1 MDNIL
6 YINNLCKKYKGFKL
20 NDVSLQLPKGFIMG
34 LIGENGAGKTTLI
47 KLIMNLVKKD
57 SGDIKVFD
65 KDNIKFERDIK
76 DRIGFVYDEACYYD
90 HMSLKENANMFSRL
104 YSKWDNEKF
113 NNYLNKFQLNKD
125 KKLKELSKGMRM
137 KFSLCL
143 ALSHGAEFII
153 MDEPTVGLD
162 PVVRSE
168 VLEELQNLMVNENM
182 GVLISTHITSD
193 LERIADYITFIK
205 DGNIVFSK
213 TKDEIMDSYKI
224 VKGDNS
230 LLKKDLE
237 KYFEGISKNRFGF
250 EALTSQV
257 SKVREIVGDKAIF
270 DKATLEDIMIL
281 KNKERYI

>member
-6 YINNLCKKYKGFKL
+6 YVDNLCKKYKNFKL
-20 NDVSLQLPKGFIMG
+20 NNVSLKLPKGFIMG

-65 KDNIKFERDIK
+65 KDNLKFEREIK
-76 DRIGFVYDEACYYD
+76 DRIGFVYDEVCYYD
-90 HMSLKENANMFSRL
+90 HMSLKENGNMVCML
-104 YSKWDNEKF
+104 YSKWDKDKF
-113 NNYLNKFQLNKD
+113 NYYLNKFELNKD

-137 KFSLCL
+137 KFSLCI

-168 VLEELQNLMVNENM
+168 VLEELQSLMENENM

-193 LERIADYITFIK
+193 LEKIADYITFIK
-205 DGNIVFSK
+205 DGSIIFSK
-213 TKDEIMDSYKI
+213 SKDEIMESYKI
-224 VKGDNS
+224 IKGDCNI
-230 LLKKDLE
+230 LTKEVE
-237 KYFEGISKNRFGF
+237 KHFEGISKNRFGF
-250 EALTSQV
+250 EGLTSQV
-257 SKVREIVGDKAIF
+257 DKVREILGDNIVV
-270 DKATLEDIMIL
+270 DRATIEDIMIL
-281 KNKERYI
+281 KK

>member
-6 YINNLCKKYKGFKL
+6 HVDNLCKKYKNFKL
-20 NDVSLQLPKGFIMG
+20 NNVSLQLPKGFIMG

-57 SGDIKVFD
+57 SGDIKIFD
-65 KDNIKFERDIK
+65 KDNVKFEREIK
-76 DRIGFVYDEACYYD
+76 DRIGFVYDEVCYYD
-90 HMSLKENANMFSRL
+90 HMSLKENGNMVSVL
-104 YSKWDNEKF
+104 YSKWDKDKF
-113 NNYLNKFQLNKD
+113 NYYLNKFELNKD

-137 KFSLCL
+137 KFSLCI

-168 VLEELQNLMVNENM
+168 VLEELQSLMENENM

-205 DGNIVFSK
+205 DGSIVFSK
-213 TKDEIMDSYKI
+213 PKDEIMEAYKI
-224 VKGDNS
+224 IKGDCDI
-230 LLKKDLE
+230 LTKEVE
-237 KYFEGISKNRFGF
+237 KHFEGISKNRFGF
-250 EALTSQV
+250 EGLTSQV
-257 SKVREIVGDKAIF
+257 DKVREILGDNIVV
-270 DKATLEDIMIL
+270 DRATIEDIMIL
-281 KNKERYI
+281 KK

>member
-6 YINNLCKKYKGFKL
+6 HVDNLCKKYKNFKL
-20 NDVSLQLPKGFIMG
+20 NNVSLQLPKGFIMG

-57 SGDIKVFD
+57 SGDIKIFD
-65 KDNIKFERDIK
+65 KDNVKFEREIK
-76 DRIGFVYDEACYYD
+76 DRIGFVYDEVCYYD
-90 HMSLKENANMFSRL
+90 HMSLKENGNMVSML
-104 YSKWDNEKF
+104 YSKWDKDKF
-113 NNYLNKFQLNKD
+113 NYYLNKFELNKD

-137 KFSLCL
+137 KFSLCI

-168 VLEELQNLMVNENM
+168 VLEELQSLMENENM

-205 DGNIVFSK
+205 DGSIVFSK
-213 TKDEIMDSYKI
+213 PKDEIMEAYKI
-224 VKGDNS
+224 IKGDCNI
-230 LLKKDLE
+230 LTKEVE
-237 KYFEGISKNRFGF
+237 KHFEGISKNRFGF
-250 EALTSQV
+250 EGLTSQV
-257 SKVREIVGDKAIF
+257 DKVREILGDNIVV
-270 DKATLEDIMIL
+270 DRATIEDIMIL
-281 KNKERYI
+281 KK

>member
-6 YINNLCKKYKGFKL
+6 HVDNLCKKYKNFKI
-20 NDVSLQLPKGFIMG
+20 NNVSLQLPKGFIMG

-57 SGDIKVFD
+57 SGDIKIFD
-65 KDNIKFERDIK
+65 KDNVKFEREIK
-76 DRIGFVYDEACYYD
+76 DRIGFVYDEVCYYD
-90 HMSLKENANMFSRL
+90 HMSLKENGNMVSML
-104 YSKWDNEKF
+104 YSKWDKDKF
-113 NNYLNKFQLNKD
+113 NYYLNKFELNKD

-137 KFSLCL
+137 KFSLCI

-168 VLEELQNLMVNENM
+168 VLEELQSLMENENM

-205 DGNIVFSK
+205 DGSIVFSK
-213 TKDEIMDSYKI
+213 PKDEIMEAYKI
-224 VKGDNS
+224 IKGDCNI
-230 LLKKDLE
+230 LTKEVE
-237 KYFEGISKNRFGF
+237 KHFEGISKNRFGF
-250 EALTSQV
+250 EGLTSQV
-257 SKVREIVGDKAIF
+257 DKVREILGDNIVV
-270 DKATLEDIMIL
+270 DRATIEDIMIL
-281 KNKERYI
+281 KK

>member
-6 YINNLCKKYKGFKL
+6 YVDNLCKKYKNFKL
-20 NDVSLQLPKGFIMG
+20 NNVSLQLPKGFIMG

-65 KDNIKFERDIK
+65 KDNVKFEREIK
-76 DRIGFVYDEACYYD
+76 DRIGFVYDEVCYYD
-90 HMSLKENANMFSRL
+90 HMSLKENGNMVSML
-104 YSKWDNEKF
+104 YSKWDKDKF
-113 NNYLNKFQLNKD
+113 NYYLNKFELNKD

-137 KFSLCL
+137 KFSLCI

-168 VLEELQNLMVNENM
+168 VLEELQSLMENENM

-205 DGNIVFSK
+205 DGSIVFSK
-213 TKDEIMDSYKI
+213 PKDEIMEAYKI
-224 VKGDNS
+224 IKGDCNI
-230 LLKKDLE
+230 LTKEVE
-237 KYFEGISKNRFGF
+237 KHFEGISKNRFGF
-250 EALTSQV
+250 EGLTSQV
-257 SKVREIVGDKAIF
+257 DKVREILGDNIVV
-270 DKATLEDIMIL
+270 DRATIEDIMIL
-281 KNKERYI
+281 KK

>member
-6 YINNLCKKYKGFKL
+6 YVDNLCKKYKNLKL
-20 NDVSLQLPKGFIMG
+20 NNVSLQLPKGFIMG

-57 SGDIKVFD
+57 SGDIKIFD
-65 KDNIKFERDIK
+65 KDNVKFEREIK
-76 DRIGFVYDEACYYD
+76 DRIGFVYDEVCYYD
-90 HMSLKENANMFSRL
+90 HMSLKENGNMVSML
-104 YSKWDNEKF
+104 YSKWDKDKF
-113 NNYLNKFQLNKD
+113 NYYLNKFELNKD

-137 KFSLCL
+137 KFSLCI

-168 VLEELQNLMVNENM
+168 VLEELQSLMENENM

-205 DGNIVFSK
+205 DGSIVFSK
-213 TKDEIMDSYKI
+213 PKDEIMEAYKI
-224 VKGDNS
+224 IKGDCNI
-230 LLKKDLE
+230 LTKEVE
-237 KYFEGISKNRFGF
+237 KHFEGISKNRFGF
-250 EALTSQV
+250 EGLTSQV
-257 SKVREIVGDKAIF
+257 DKVREILGDNIVV
-270 DKATLEDIMIL
+270 DRATIEDIMIL
-281 KNKERYI
+281 KK

>member
-6 YINNLCKKYKGFKL
+6 YVDNLCKKYKNFKL
-20 NDVSLQLPKGFIMG
+20 NNVSLKLPKGFIMG

-57 SGDIKVFD
+57 SGDIKIFD
-65 KDNIKFERDIK
+65 KDNVKFEREIK
-76 DRIGFVYDEACYYD
+76 DRIGFVYDEVCYYD
-90 HMSLKENANMFSRL
+90 HMSLKENGNMVSML
-104 YSKWDNEKF
+104 YSKWDKDKF
-113 NNYLNKFQLNKD
+113 NYYLNKFELNKD

-137 KFSLCL
+137 KFSLCI

-168 VLEELQNLMVNENM
+168 VLEELQSLMENENM

-205 DGNIVFSK
+205 DGSIVFSK
-213 TKDEIMDSYKI
+213 PKDEIMEAYKI
-224 VKGDNS
+224 IKGDCNI
-230 LLKKDLE
+230 LTKEVE
-237 KYFEGISKNRFGF
+237 KHFEGISKNRFGF
-250 EALTSQV
+250 EGLTSQV
-257 SKVREIVGDKAIF
+257 DKVREILGDNIVV
-270 DKATLEDIMIL
+270 DRATIEDIMIL
-281 KNKERYI
+281 KK

>member
-6 YINNLCKKYKGFKL
+6 YVDNLCKKYKNFKL
-20 NDVSLQLPKGFIMG
+20 NNVSLKLPKGFIMG

-65 KDNIKFERDIK
+65 KDNLKFEREIK
-76 DRIGFVYDEACYYD
+76 DRIGFVYDEVCYYD
-90 HMSLKENANMFSRL
+90 HMSLKENGNMVSML
-104 YSKWDNEKF
+104 YSKWDKDKF
-113 NNYLNKFQLNKD
+113 NYYLNKFELNKD

-137 KFSLCL
+137 KFSLCI

-168 VLEELQNLMVNENM
+168 VLEELQSLMENENM

-193 LERIADYITFIK
+193 LEKIADYITFIK
-205 DGNIVFSK
+205 DGSIIFSK
-213 TKDEIMDSYKI
+213 SKDEIMESYKI
-224 VKGDNS
+224 IKGDCNI
-230 LLKKDLE
+230 LTKEIE
-237 KYFEGISKNRFGF
+237 KHFEGISKNRFGF
-250 EALTSQV
+250 EGLTSQV
-257 SKVREIVGDKAIF
+257 DKVREILGDNIVV
-270 DKATLEDIMIL
+270 DRATIEDIMIL
-281 KNKERYI
+281 KK

>member
-6 YINNLCKKYKGFKL
+6 YVDNLCKKYKNFKL
-20 NDVSLQLPKGFIMG
+20 NNVSLQLPKGFIMG

-57 SGDIKVFD
+57 SGDIKIFD
-65 KDNIKFERDIK
+65 KDNVKFEREIK
-76 DRIGFVYDEACYYD
+76 DRIGFVYDEVCYYD
-90 HMSLKENANMFSRL
+90 HMSLKENGNMVSML
-104 YSKWDNEKF
+104 YSKWDKDKF
-113 NNYLNKFQLNKD
+113 NYYLNKFELNKD

-137 KFSLCL
+137 KFSLCI

-168 VLEELQNLMVNENM
+168 VLEELQNLMENENM

-205 DGNIVFSK
+205 DGSIIFSK
-213 TKDEIMDSYKI
+213 PKDEIMEAYKI
-224 VKGDNS
+224 IKGDCNI
-230 LLKKDLE
+230 LTKEVE
-237 KYFEGISKNRFGF
+237 KHFEGISKNRFGF
-250 EALTSQV
+250 EGLTSQV
-257 SKVREIVGDKAIF
+257 DKVREILGDNIVV
-270 DKATLEDIMIL
+270 DRATIEDIMIL
-281 KNKERYI
+281 KK

>member
-6 YINNLCKKYKGFKL
+6 YVDNLCKKYKNFKL
-20 NDVSLQLPKGFIMG
+20 NNVSLQLPKGFIMG

-65 KDNIKFERDIK
+65 KDNLKFEREIK
-76 DRIGFVYDEACYYD
+76 DRIGFVYDEVCYYD
-90 HMSLKENANMFSRL
+90 HMSLKENGNMVSML
-104 YSKWDNEKF
+104 YSKWDKDKF
-113 NNYLNKFQLNKD
+113 NYYLNKFELNKD

-137 KFSLCL
+137 KFSLCI

-168 VLEELQNLMVNENM
+168 VLEELQSLMENENM

-193 LERIADYITFIK
+193 LEKIADYITFIK
-205 DGNIVFSK
+205 DGSIIFSK
-213 TKDEIMDSYKI
+213 SKDEIMESYKI
-224 VKGDNS
+224 IKGDCNI
-230 LLKKDLE
+230 LTKEVE
-237 KYFEGISKNRFGF
+237 KHFEGISKNRFGF
-250 EALTSQV
+250 EGLTSQV
-257 SKVREIVGDKAIF
+257 DKVREILGDNIVV
-270 DKATLEDIMIL
+270 DRATIEDIMIL
-281 KNKERYI
+281 KK

>member
-6 YINNLCKKYKGFKL
+6 YIDNLSKKYKNFKL
-20 NDVSLQLPKGFIMG
+20 NNVSLQLPKGFIMG

-65 KDNIKFERDIK
+65 KDNVKFEREIK

-90 HMSLKENANMFSRL
+90 HMSLEENGNMFSVL
-104 YSKWDNEKF
+104 YSKWDNNKF
-113 NNYLNKFQLNKD
+113 NDYLNKFDLNKD

-137 KFSLCL
+137 KFSLCI

-168 VLEELQNLMVNENM
+168 VLEELQCLMENENM

-205 DGNIVFSK
+205 DGNIIFSK
-213 TKDEIMDSYKI
+213 PKDEIMESYKI
-224 VKGDNS
+224 IKGDS
-230 LLKKDLE
+230 SILTKEVE
-237 KYFEGISKNRFGF
+237 KYFEGINKNRFGF

-257 SKVREIVGDKAIF
+257 DKVREVLKDNVVVDKVTI
-270 DKATLEDIMIL
+270 EDIMIF
-281 KNKERYI
+281 KK

>member
-6 YINNLCKKYKGFKL
+6 YVDNLCKKYKNFKL
-20 NDVSLQLPKGFIMG
+20 NNVSLQLPKGFIMG

-57 SGDIKVFD
+57 SGDIKIFD
-65 KDNIKFERDIK
+65 KDNVKFEREIK
-76 DRIGFVYDEACYYD
+76 DRIGFVYDEVCYYD
-90 HMSLKENANMFSRL
+90 HMSLKENGNMVSML
-104 YSKWDNEKF
+104 YSKWDKDKF
-113 NNYLNKFQLNKD
+113 NYYLNKFELNKD

-137 KFSLCL
+137 KFSLCI

-168 VLEELQNLMVNENM
+168 VLEELQNLMENENM

-205 DGNIVFSK
+205 DGSIIFSK
-213 TKDEIMDSYKI
+213 PKDEIMEAYKI
-224 VKGDNS
+224 IKGDCNI
-230 LLKKDLE
+230 LTKEVE
-237 KYFEGISKNRFGF
+237 KHFEGISKNRFGF
-250 EALTSQV
+250 EGLTSQV
-257 SKVREIVGDKAIF
+257 DKVREILGDDIVV
-270 DKATLEDIMIL
+270 DRATIEDIMIL
-281 KNKERYI
+281 KK

>member
-1 MDNIL
+1 MMDNIL
-6 YINNLCKKYKGFKL
+6 YIDNLSKKYKNFKL
-20 NDVSLQLPKGFIMG
+20 NNVSLQLPKGFIMG

-65 KDNIKFERDIK
+65 KDNVKFEREIK

-90 HMSLKENANMFSRL
+90 HMSLEENGNMFSVL
-104 YSKWDNEKF
+104 YSKWDNNKF
-113 NNYLNKFQLNKD
+113 NDYLNKFDLNKD

-137 KFSLCL
+137 KFSLCI

-168 VLEELQNLMVNENM
+168 VLEELQCLMENENM

-205 DGNIVFSK
+205 DGNIIFSK
-213 TKDEIMDSYKI
+213 PKDEIMESYKI
-224 VKGDNS
+224 IKGDS
-230 LLKKDLE
+230 SILTKEVE
-237 KYFEGISKNRFGF
+237 KYFEGINKNRFGF

-257 SKVREIVGDKAIF
+257 DKVREVLKDNVVVDKVTI
-270 DKATLEDIMIL
+270 EDIMIF
-281 KNKERYI
+281 KK

>member
-6 YINNLCKKYKGFKL
+6 CINNLCKEYKNFKL
-20 NDVSLQLPKGFIMG
+20 NNVSLQLPKGFIMG

-57 SGDIKVFD
+57 SGHIKVFD
-65 KDNIKFERDIK
+65 KDNIKFEREIK

-90 HMSLKENANMFSRL
+90 HMSLKENGNMFSNL
-104 YSKWDNEKF
+104 YSKWDNDKF
-113 NNYLNKFQLNKD
+113 SYYLNKFNLNKD

-143 ALSHGAEFII
+143 ALSHGAELII

-168 VLEELQNLMVNENM
+168 VLEELQRLMENENM

-205 DGNIVFSK
+205 DGNIIFSK
-213 TKDEIMDSYKI
+213 PKDEIMESYKI
-224 VKGDNS
+224 IKGDIN
-230 LLKKDLE
+230 LLTKEVE
-237 KYFEGISKNRFGF
+237 KYFEGISKNAFGF

-257 SKVREIVGDKAIF
+257 NKVRKILGDKVIV
-270 DKATLEDIMIL
+270 DRATLEDIMIL
-281 KNKERYI
+281 KKY

>member
-6 YINNLCKKYKGFKL
+6 YVDNLCKKYKNFKL
-20 NDVSLQLPKGFIMG
+20 NNVSLKLPKGFIMG

-65 KDNIKFERDIK
+65 KDNLKFEREIK
-76 DRIGFVYDEACYYD
+76 DRIGFVYDEVCYYD
-90 HMSLKENANMFSRL
+90 HMSLKENGNMVSML
-104 YSKWDNEKF
+104 YSKWDKDKF
-113 NNYLNKFQLNKD
+113 NYYLNKFELNKD

-137 KFSLCL
+137 KFSLCI

-168 VLEELQNLMVNENM
+168 VLEELQSLMENENM

-193 LERIADYITFIK
+193 LEKIADYITFIK
-205 DGNIVFSK
+205 DGSIIFSK
-213 TKDEIMDSYKI
+213 SKDEIMESYKI
-224 VKGDNS
+224 IKGDCNI
-230 LLKKDLE
+230 LTKEVE
-237 KYFEGISKNRFGF
+237 KHFEGISKNRFGF
-250 EALTSQV
+250 EGLTSQV
-257 SKVREIVGDKAIF
+257 DKVREILGDNIVV
-270 DKATLEDIMIL
+270 DRATIEDIMIL
-281 KNKERYI
+281 KK

>member
-6 YINNLCKKYKGFKL
+6 HVDNLCKKYKNFKI
-20 NDVSLQLPKGFIMG
+20 NNVSLQLPKGFIMG

-57 SGDIKVFD
+57 SGDIKIFD
-65 KDNIKFERDIK
+65 KDNVKFEREIK
-76 DRIGFVYDEACYYD
+76 DRIGFVYDEVCYYD
-90 HMSLKENANMFSRL
+90 HMSLKENGNMVSML
-104 YSKWDNEKF
+104 YSKWDKDKF
-113 NNYLNKFQLNKD
+113 NYYLNKFELNKD

-137 KFSLCL
+137 KFSLCI

-168 VLEELQNLMVNENM
+168 VLEELQSLMENENM

-205 DGNIVFSK
+205 DGSIVFSK
-213 TKDEIMDSYKI
+213 PKDEIMEAYKI
-224 VKGDNS
+224 IKGDCNI
-230 LLKKDLE
+230 LTKEVE
-237 KYFEGISKNRFGF
+237 KHFEGISKNRFGF
-250 EALTSQV
+250 EGLTSQV
-257 SKVREIVGDKAIF
+257 DKVREILGDNIVV
-270 DKATLEDIMIL
+270 DRVTIEDIMIL
-281 KNKERYI
+281 KK

>member
-6 YINNLCKKYKGFKL
+6 HVDNLCKKYKNFKI
-20 NDVSLQLPKGFIMG
+20 NNVSLQLPKGFIMG

-57 SGDIKVFD
+57 SGDIKIFD
-65 KDNIKFERDIK
+65 KDNVKFEREIK
-76 DRIGFVYDEACYYD
+76 DRIGFVYDEVCYYD
-90 HMSLKENANMFSRL
+90 HMSLKENGNMVSML
-104 YSKWDNEKF
+104 YSKWDKDKF
-113 NNYLNKFQLNKD
+113 NYYLNKFELNKD

-137 KFSLCL
+137 KFSLCI

-168 VLEELQNLMVNENM
+168 VLEELQSLMENENM

-205 DGNIVFSK
+205 DGSIVFSK
-213 TKDEIMDSYKI
+213 PKDEIMEAYKI
-224 VKGDNS
+224 IKGDCNI
-230 LLKKDLE
+230 LTKEVE
-237 KYFEGISKNRFGF
+237 KHFEGISKNRFGF
-250 EALTSQV
+250 EGLTSQV
-257 SKVREIVGDKAIF
+257 DKVREILGDNIVV
-270 DKATLEDIMIL
+270 DRATIEDIMIL
-281 KNKERYI
+281 KR

>member
-6 YINNLCKKYKGFKL
+6 YVDNLCKKYKNFKL
-20 NDVSLQLPKGFIMG
+20 NNVSLQLPKGFIMG

-57 SGDIKVFD
+57 SGDIKIFD
-65 KDNIKFERDIK
+65 KDNVKFEREIK
-76 DRIGFVYDEACYYD
+76 DRIGFVYDEVCYYD
-90 HMSLKENANMFSRL
+90 HMSLKENGNMVSML
-104 YSKWDNEKF
+104 YSKWDKDKF
-113 NNYLNKFQLNKD
+113 NYYLNKFELNKD

-137 KFSLCL
+137 KFSLCI

-168 VLEELQNLMVNENM
+168 VLEELQNLMENENM

-205 DGNIVFSK
+205 DGSIIFSK
-213 TKDEIMDSYKI
+213 PKDEIMEAYKI
-224 VKGDNS
+224 IKGDCNI
-230 LLKKDLE
+230 LTKEVE
-237 KYFEGISKNRFGF
+237 KHFEGISKNRFGV
-250 EALTSQV
+250 EGLTSQV
-257 SKVREIVGDKAIF
+257 DKVREILGDNIVV
-270 DKATLEDIMIL
+270 DRATIEDIMIL
-281 KNKERYI
+281 KK

>member
-6 YINNLCKKYKGFKL
+6 YVDNLCKKYKNFKL
-20 NDVSLQLPKGFIMG
+20 NNVSLKLPKEFIMG

-65 KDNIKFERDIK
+65 KDNLKFEREIK
-76 DRIGFVYDEACYYD
+76 DRIGFVYDEVCYYD
-90 HMSLKENANMFSRL
+90 HMSLKENGNMVSML
-104 YSKWDNEKF
+104 YSKWDKDKF
-113 NNYLNKFQLNKD
+113 NYYLNKFELNKD

-137 KFSLCL
+137 KFSLCI

-168 VLEELQNLMVNENM
+168 VLEELQSLMENENM

-193 LERIADYITFIK
+193 LEKIADYITFIK
-205 DGNIVFSK
+205 DGSIIFSK
-213 TKDEIMDSYKI
+213 SKDEIMESYKI
-224 VKGDNS
+224 IKGDCNI
-230 LLKKDLE
+230 LTKEVE
-237 KYFEGISKNRFGF
+237 KHFEGISKNRFGF
-250 EALTSQV
+250 EGLTSQV
-257 SKVREIVGDKAIF
+257 DKVREILGDNIVV
-270 DKATLEDIMIL
+270 DRATIEDIMIL
-281 KNKERYI
+281 KK

>member
-6 YINNLCKKYKGFKL
+6 YINNLCKKYKDFQM
-20 NDVSLQLPKGFIMG
+20 NNVSLELPKGFIMG

-47 KLIMNLVKKD
+47 KMIMNLVKKD

-65 KDNIKFERDIK
+65 KDNIKFEREIK

-90 HMSLKENANMFSRL
+90 HMSLEENGKMFSTL
-104 YSKWDNEKF
+104 YSKWDNDKF
-113 NNYLNKFQLNKD
+113 YHYLNEFSLNED

-168 VLEELQNLMVNENM
+168 VLEELQNLMENENM

-205 DGNIVFSK
+205 DGNIIFSK
-213 TKDEIMDSYKI
+213 PKDEIMESYKI
-224 VKGDNS
+224 IKGDSS
-230 LLKKDLE
+230 LLTKDVE

-250 EALTSQV
+250 EALTSQTN
-257 SKVREIVGDKAIF
+257 KVREVLGDKIII

-281 KNKERYI
+281 KN

>member
-6 YINNLCKKYKGFKL
+6 YIDNLCKKYKNFKL
-20 NDVSLQLPKGFIMG
+20 NNVSLQLPKGFIMG

-65 KDNIKFERDIK
+65 KDNVKFEREIK

-90 HMSLKENANMFSRL
+90 HISLKENGTMFSVL
-104 YSKWDNEKF
+104 YSKWNNDKF
-113 NNYLNKFQLNKD
+113 NYYLNKFDLNKD

-137 KFSLCL
+137 KFSLCI

-168 VLEELQNLMVNENM
+168 VLEELQCLMENENM

-205 DGNIVFSK
+205 DGNIIFSK
-213 TKDEIMDSYKI
+213 PKDEIMESYKI
-224 VKGDNS
+224 IKGDS
-230 LLKKDLE
+230 SILTKEAE
-237 KYFEGISKNRFGF
+237 KYFEGINKNRFGF

-257 SKVREIVGDKAIF
+257 DKVREVLKDNFVVDKVTI
-270 DKATLEDIMIL
+270 EDIMIF
-281 KNKERYI
+281 KK

>member
-6 YINNLCKKYKGFKL
+6 YVDNLCKKYKNFKL
-20 NDVSLQLPKGFIMG
+20 NNVSLQLPKGFIMG

-57 SGDIKVFD
+57 SGDIKIFD
-65 KDNIKFERDIK
+65 KDNVKFEREIK
-76 DRIGFVYDEACYYD
+76 DRIGFVYDEVCYYD
-90 HMSLKENANMFSRL
+90 HMSLKENGNMVSML
-104 YSKWDNEKF
+104 YSKWDKDKF
-113 NNYLNKFQLNKD
+113 NYYLNKFELNKD

-137 KFSLCL
+137 KFSLCI

-168 VLEELQNLMVNENM
+168 VLEELQSLMENENM

-205 DGNIVFSK
+205 DGSIIFSK
-213 TKDEIMDSYKI
+213 SKDEIMESYKI
-224 VKGDNS
+224 IKGDCNI
-230 LLKKDLE
+230 LTKEVE
-237 KYFEGISKNRFGF
+237 KHFEGISKNRFGF
-250 EALTSQV
+250 EGLTSQV
-257 SKVREIVGDKAIF
+257 DKVREILGDNIVV
-270 DKATLEDIMIL
+270 DRATIEDIMIL
-281 KNKERYI
+281 KK

>member
-6 YINNLCKKYKGFKL
+6 YVDNLCKKYKNFKL
-20 NDVSLQLPKGFIMG
+20 NNVSLKLPKGFIMG

-65 KDNIKFERDIK
+65 KDNLKFEREIK
-76 DRIGFVYDEACYYD
+76 DRISFVYDEVCYYD
-90 HMSLKENANMFSRL
+90 HMSLKENGNMVSML
-104 YSKWDNEKF
+104 YSKWDKDKF
-113 NNYLNKFQLNKD
+113 NYYLNKFELNKD

-137 KFSLCL
+137 KFSLCI

-168 VLEELQNLMVNENM
+168 VLEELQSLMENENM

-193 LERIADYITFIK
+193 LEKIADYITFIK
-205 DGNIVFSK
+205 DGSIIFSK
-213 TKDEIMDSYKI
+213 SKDEIMESYKI
-224 VKGDNS
+224 IKGDCNI
-230 LLKKDLE
+230 LTKEVE
-237 KYFEGISKNRFGF
+237 KHFEGISKNRFGF
-250 EALTSQV
+250 EGLTSQV
-257 SKVREIVGDKAIF
+257 DKVREILGDNIVV
-270 DKATLEDIMIL
+270 DRATIEDIMIL
-281 KNKERYI
+281 KK

>member
-6 YINNLCKKYKGFKL
+6 YVDNLCKKYKKFKL
-20 NDVSLQLPKGFIMG
+20 NNVSLQLPKGFIMG

-65 KDNIKFERDIK
+65 KDNVKFEREIK
-76 DRIGFVYDEACYYD
+76 DRIGFVYDEVCYYD
-90 HMSLKENANMFSRL
+90 HMSLKENGNMVSML
-104 YSKWDNEKF
+104 YSKWNKDKF
-113 NNYLNKFQLNKD
+113 NYYLNKFELNKD

-137 KFSLCL
+137 KFSLCI

-168 VLEELQNLMVNENM
+168 VLEELQSLMENENM

-205 DGNIVFSK
+205 DGSIVFSK
-213 TKDEIMDSYKI
+213 PKDEIMEAYKI
-224 VKGDNS
+224 IKGDCNI
-230 LLKKDLE
+230 LTKEVE

-250 EALTSQV
+250 EGLASQV
-257 SKVREIVGDKAIF
+257 DKVREILGDNIVV
-270 DKATLEDIMIL
+270 DRATIEDIMIL
-281 KNKERYI
+281 KK

>member
-6 YINNLCKKYKGFKL
+6 YINNLCKKYKDFQM
-20 NDVSLQLPKGFIMG
+20 NNVSLELPKGFIMG

-47 KLIMNLVKKD
+47 KMIMNLVKKD

-65 KDNIKFERDIK
+65 KDNIKFEREIK

-90 HMSLKENANMFSRL
+90 HMSLEENEKMFSTL
-104 YSKWDNEKF
+104 YSKWDNDKF
-113 NNYLNKFQLNKD
+113 HYYLNKFSLNKD

-143 ALSHGAEFII
+143 ALSHEAEFII

-162 PVVRSE
+162 PVVRLE
-168 VLEELQNLMVNENM
+168 VLEELQNLMENENM

-205 DGNIVFSK
+205 EGNIIFSK
-213 TKDEIMDSYKI
+213 PKDEIMESYKI
-224 VKGDNS
+224 IKGDSS
-230 LLKKDLE
+230 LLTKDVE

-250 EALTSQV
+250 EALTSQA
-257 SKVREIVGDKAIF
+257 SKVREILGDKIII

-281 KNKERYI
+281 KN

>member
-6 YINNLCKKYKGFKL
+6 YIDNLCKKYKNFKL
-20 NDVSLQLPKGFIMG
+20 NNVSLQLPKGFIMG

-65 KDNIKFERDIK
+65 KDNIKFEREIK

-90 HMSLKENANMFSRL
+90 HMSLEENGNMFSVL
-104 YSKWDNEKF
+104 YSKWDNNRF
-113 NNYLNKFQLNKD
+113 NDYLNKFDLNKD

-137 KFSLCL
+137 KFSLCI

-168 VLEELQNLMVNENM
+168 VLEELQCLMENENM

-205 DGNIVFSK
+205 DGNIIFSK
-213 TKDEIMDSYKI
+213 PKDEIMESYKI
-224 VKGDNS
+224 IKGDS
-230 LLKKDLE
+230 SILTKEVE
-237 KYFEGISKNRFGF
+237 KYFEGINKNRFGF

-257 SKVREIVGDKAIF
+257 DKVREVLKDNVVVDKVTI
-270 DKATLEDIMIL
+270 EDIMIF
-281 KNKERYI
+281 KK

>member
-6 YINNLCKKYKGFKL
+6 YINNLCKKYKDFQM
-20 NDVSLQLPKGFIMG
+20 NNVSLELPKGFIMG

-47 KLIMNLVKKD
+47 KMIMNLVKKD

-65 KDNIKFERDIK
+65 KDNIKFEREIK
-76 DRIGFVYDEACYYD
+76 DRIGFVYDEACYYE
-90 HMSLKENANMFSRL
+90 HMSLEENEKIFSTL
-104 YSKWDNEKF
+104 YSKWDNDKF
-113 NNYLNKFQLNKD
+113 HYYLNKFSLKKD

-168 VLEELQNLMVNENM
+168 VLEELQNLMENENM

-205 DGNIVFSK
+205 DGNIIFSK
-213 TKDEIMDSYKI
+213 SKDEIMESYKI
-224 VKGDNS
+224 IKGDSS
-230 LLKKDLE
+230 LLTKDAE

-250 EALTSQV
+250 EALTSQAN
-257 SKVREIVGDKAIF
+257 KVREILGDTIII
-270 DKATLEDIMIL
+270 DKATLEDIIIL
-281 KNKERYI
+281 KN